1 MHPTRSQRSRRL
13 GAARAELVGSPP
25 SAARVARS
33 GAARP
38 RAAVASIAARSH
50 PSLERTP
57 VPAPRFASR
66 AALLLASLLASP
78 ALAQS
83 AEEAPGVTAAAA
95 ELDDGTETLLIVGAR
110 TDTATK
116 TDVDVLHTP
125 QNVQV
130 LSAELLA
137 DQGAI
142 LLEDALRNVAGV
154 MPGGYYNGWDYYRIR
169 GFDADTSTY
178 QDGLLYGL
186 GINTNAE
193 VFGLER
199 VEVLKGPS
207 SSLYGQ
213 GSLGGLVNMVSKRP
227 QEERAG
233 AVTLALGG
241 DDYQQAGLDV
251 TGALSETHGVSARLV
266 ALYRNDGSFA
276 DFADG
281 LRRIYLAPSLTWR
294 SDDTSITWLNAFT
307 DDRQEIAFPLPAS
320 GFVTDNPN
328 GRIPRTRF
336 VGDGE
341 NPGVGKERRYQTG
354 YLATHRFDDVFSLRQ
369 NLRASWTK
377 SDWDRLLY
385 PAYLDVDQRTLYR
398 YPYSSNGDGRY
409 VGVDTAV
416 DAAFATGPLAHV
428 ATLGVD
434 VYRARDTWRSRQIDY
449 ADPGSYLPLDLF
461 DPQYGQALPP
471 LYAQPAYVTDTEA
484 TGVYAQDQ
492 IDVAEGL
499 TLTVGGRYDWV
510 RTNGEA
516 SEAFSPRV
524 GITHQV
530 APGLV
535 AYASYSRSF
544 LPQDGLL
551 ASGAVA
557 RPERGTQWEIGAK
570 TALWDGRVNTT
581 LSLYQ
586 LTRENVTTDDPF
598 HAGFVV
604 ATGEQRSRGIELDG
618 QVQLADGVEWIA
630 AYAYTDAEVT
640 KDNALAVGSWTRN
653 APKHGLSTWL
663 KYTLR
668 SGRLEGLGF
677 GLGVSHYTKQA
688 GDLQNSFFLPAYTL
702 VDANVTYTR
711 GPIQLQLNLDNL
723 TDETYATGS
732 YNDLYV
738 LPGRPRR
745 ARVLASWSF

>member
-1 MHPTRSQRSRRL
+1 MTMSRL
-13 GAARAELVGSPP
+13 FPS
-25 SAARVARS
+25 SAALALS
-33 GAARP
+33 LA
-38 RAAVASIAARSH
+38 IAAAH
-50 PSLERTP
+50 AEPDAAP
-57 VPAPRFASR
+57 PADVAAS
-66 AALLLASLLASP
+66 
-78 ALAQS
+78 
-83 AEEAPGVTAAAA
+83 EAAAQG
-95 ELDDGTETLLIVGAR
+95 GTETILITAPR
-110 TDTATK
+110 TQAATK
-116 TDVDVLHTP
+116 TEVDTLFTP
-125 QNVQV
+125 QNVQL
-130 LSAELLA
+130 LSEELLV

-169 GFDADTSTY
+169 GFDADTATY
-178 QDGLLYGL
+178 QDGLLYGI

-193 VFGLER
+193 VFGMER

-213 GSLGGLVNMVSKRP
+213 GSLGGLVNLVSKRP
-227 QEERAG
+227 QEERDG
-233 AVTLALGG
+233 KLTLAFGG
-241 DDYQQAGLDV
+241 DDYQQAGIDV
-251 TGALSETHGVSARLV
+251 TGTLSESHGLSARLV
-266 ALYRNDGSFA
+266 GLYRNDGSFA

-281 LRRIYLAPSLTWR
+281 LRRFYVAPSITWR
-294 SDDTSITWLNAFT
+294 TDATSLTWLNAFS

-320 GFVTDNPN
+320 GFVTPNPN
-328 GRIPRTRF
+328 GKVPRTRF

-341 NPGVGKERRYQTG
+341 IPGVGKERRYQTG
-354 YLATHRFDDVFSLRQ
+354 YLATHRLNETFSLRQ
-369 NLRASWTK
+369 NLRASWTE

-398 YPYSSNGDGRY
+398 YPYFSNGDGKY

-416 DAAFATGPLAHV
+416 DASFATGSFGHV
-428 ATLGVD
+428 ATLGTD
-434 VYRARDTWRSRQIDY
+434 VYRERDTWRSRQIDY
-449 ADPGSYLPLDLF
+449 SDPSSYLPLDLF

-471 LYAQPAYVTDTEA
+471 LFDQPAYVTDTEA
-484 TGVYAQDQ
+484 TGIYLQDQ
-492 IDVAEGL
+492 VDVLEGV

-510 RTNGEA
+510 RSNGEA
-516 SEAFSPRV
+516 SKAFSPRV
-524 GITHQV
+524 GLTYEI
-530 APGLV
+530 APELV

-551 ASGAVA
+551 SGGGAA
-557 RPERGTQWEIGAK
+557 KPERGTQWEIGAK
-570 TALWDGRVNTT
+570 SALWDGRVNAT

-598 HAGFVV
+598 HVGFVV
-604 ATGEQRSRGIELDG
+604 TTGEQRSRGVELDS
-618 QVQLADGVEWIA
+618 QVQLGAGVELIA

-640 KDNALAVGSWTRN
+640 DDNVIAEGSWTRN

-668 SGRLEGLGF
+668 SGALEGAGF
-677 GLGVSHYTKQA
+677 GIGVSHYTKQA
-688 GDLQNSFFLPAYTL
+688 GDLANRFFLPAYTL
-702 VDANVTYTR
+702 VDANLTYTR
-711 GPIQLQLNLDNL
+711 GPLQLQLNLDNL

-745 ARVLASWSF
+745 ARVLATWSF